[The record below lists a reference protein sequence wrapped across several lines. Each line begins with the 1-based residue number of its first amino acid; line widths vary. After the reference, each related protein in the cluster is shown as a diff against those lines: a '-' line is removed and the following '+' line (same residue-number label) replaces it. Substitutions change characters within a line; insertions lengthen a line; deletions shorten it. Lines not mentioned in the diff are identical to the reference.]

1 MTDLVMVGGRVLTMD
16 PAGRRAEALAVA
28 GGRIAAVGTSEVVG
42 RMAGESTTVVRLNG
56 RAVTPGFIDPHNHFS
71 MTTFEPVSC
80 DLRTPPL
87 GSRRD
92 ALEAIAATASAT
104 PPGQWIWGQAY
115 DARSLEDAGPLSR
128 WELDEAGGDHPVCV
142 MDDSYHALYA
152 NSAALAIA
160 GIDRE
165 TPDPRGGVIVRDDSG
180 EPTGFLQERAMDGVH
195 RTTLRSFIEVYGED
209 VVGDLVRR
217 NADRHL
223 SHGVTTIGD
232 AQTMPEGAEMYRMA
246 DRQGKLPIC
255 VRQLRGGDGFFAAP
269 ERAAAGEF
277 AGEDVSDRRRGGSV
291 KLFMDPVYP
300 NFGFFRCHSDGSV
313 TPEGEVYYDQEEADR
328 LVLSAVGQGLQV
340 AIHCIANRAIE
351 QGLNALERA
360 ITEVPGAED
369 LRLRIDH
376 FMFPTMAQIRRAA
389 DLPIVISQQPAFL
402 YNIGHMF
409 EDGVREY
416 GIDAGATP
424 LAAMVDAGATI
435 AAGSDYPC
443 ASVAPL
449 DGMAAAV
456 GRRHISGR
464 KIEPDQA
471 ISAEQ
476 CLRHYTNGSAY
487 AVFRDDEVGS
497 LEVGKRADMVV
508 LSHDPTGSHPDH
520 IGRIAV
526 EQTYVD
532 GELVYQA

>member
-1 MTDLVMVGGRVLTMD
+1 MTDLVMLGGRILTMD
-16 PAGRRAEALAVA
+16 AGGRRAEALAVDR
-28 GGRIAAVGTSEVVG
+28 GRIAAVGTSEEMGRLVG
-42 RMAGESTTVVRLNG
+42 EGTRVVRLNG

-71 MTTFEPVSC
+71 MTSFEPVSC

-87 GSRRD
+87 GSKRD
-92 ALEAIAATASAT
+92 ALDTIAAAAGAA
-104 PPGQWIWGQAY
+104 PAGQWVWGQAY
-115 DARSLEDAGPLSR
+115 DARSLPDAGPLSR

-152 NSAALAIA
+152 NSAALALA
-160 GIDRE
+160 GIDRH
-165 TPDPRGGVIVRDDSG
+165 TPDPRGGVIVRDASG
-180 EPTGFLQERAMDGVH
+180 EPTGFLQERAMDVVH
-195 RTTLRSFIEVYGED
+195 RTTIRSFIDVYGED
-209 VVGDLVRR
+209 VVGDLVRW
-217 NADRHL
+217 NAERHL
-223 SHGVTTIGD
+223 SHGVTTVGD
-232 AQTMPEGAEMYRMA
+232 AQTMPEGAAMYRIA

-277 AGEDVSDRRRGGSV
+277 SDDDVSDRLRGGSV

-328 LVLSAVGQGLQV
+328 LVLSAVNQGLQV

-351 QGLNALERA
+351 QGLNAFERA
-360 ITEVPGAED
+360 LREVPEAAD

-376 FMFPTMAQIRRAA
+376 FMFPTMEQIRRAA
-389 DLPIVISQQPAFL
+389 ALPIVISQQPAFL

-409 EDGVREY
+409 EEGVREY

-424 LAAMVDAGATI
+424 IAAMVDAGATI

-456 GRRHISGR
+456 GRRHVSGR
-464 KIEPDQA
+464 RIEPDQA
-471 ISAEQ
+471 ISAEE
-476 CLRHYTNGSAY
+476 CLRHYTNGSAF
-487 AVFRDDEVGS
+487 AVFRDHEVGS
-497 LEVGKRADMVV
+497 LEVGMRADMVI
-508 LSHDPTGSHPDH
+508 LSHDPTASHPDH
-520 IGRIAV
+520 ISGIRV

-532 GELVYQA
+532 GDLVFEA